1 MESEPETVLRRR
13 TLLAV
18 LKASRRAATK
28 GQAVVDTVTTDP
40 PTAPVE
46 PIAAASRD
54 QISADFDDQSVLA
67 AVDAEVRFKG
77 LRRKHRAKAQAGEEV
92 PVGRRPS
99 VTPARKAQ
107 VEQWNIP
114 PTLIFCRT
122 VESAVELQR
131 WLQQNAPHIRVAML
145 HKKLSREERE
155 SRLSA
160 LAAGQIQAL
169 VATDIASRGLDTAS
183 VEHVIQY
190 EFSRDAVSY
199 LHRIGRTARAGQWGH
214 VTNLIATEDVA
225 FASALR
231 DAQAQGSIDTA
242 FSRRRSFRRNLNRM
256 GQPSEPEETTT
267 TGAVEDAVTDSEA
280 V

>member
-18 LKASRRAATK
+18 LKASRRAAATNDREV
-28 GQAVVDTVTTDP
+28 ADTVATDP
-40 PTAPVE
+40 PTTPAA
-46 PIAAASRD
+46 PIAAALQD
-54 QISADFDDQSVLA
+54 QISADSDEQSVLT

-77 LRRKHRAKAQAGEEV
+77 RRRKHRAKAQAGEEV
-92 PVGRRPS
+92 PAGRRPS

-160 LAAGQIQAL
+160 LASGQIQAL

-231 DAQAQGSIDTA
+231 DAQSLGSIDTA

-256 GQPSEPEETTT
+256 GQLSEAEETSTST
-267 TGAVEDAVTDSEA
+267 LEDADMDSDA